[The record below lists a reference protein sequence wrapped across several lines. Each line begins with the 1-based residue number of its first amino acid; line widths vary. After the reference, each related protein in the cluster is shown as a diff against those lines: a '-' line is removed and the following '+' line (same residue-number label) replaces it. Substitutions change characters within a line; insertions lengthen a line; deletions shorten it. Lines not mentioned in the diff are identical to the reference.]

1 MNNIESIV
9 KKIADDAK
17 LSAEQK
23 IAEAQQEAQQIVSDY
38 QAQADK
44 IMQDAQAQAQ
54 KQASVIAERVESQ
67 SGLIRRNLMLQYKRE
82 AIEQAFQKSLEVLC
96 AQDADKQVTLLSDAA
111 VKYLSADAKVILNE
125 KDKAAFELHSGRFLE
140 LLSDVDELLRT
151 REEFNFDKWLSDARA
166 WGQTAGEKDL
176 LERDATAL
184 VTVWGADG
192 DPLIFD
198 YSWRE
203 WCGLI
208 GNYYRARWEMFYDML
223 KTHLD
228 EGSEYVEEGL
238 KMTHGR
244 EAFRA
249 NDFYSRLGDWE
260 LEFVRKPHVLHHP
273 LVSGDEVEVAG
284 RMFRKYSRLAKEYY
298 ASEMEAD
305 QIRDGEIFENLGS

>member
-44 IMQDAQAQAQ
+44 IMQNAQAQAQ

-125 KDKAAFELHSGRFLE
+125 KDKAAFGEKLVSEISRKLQAANKNYSVS
-140 LLSDVDELLRT
+140 LSADAGSMQGGMILAEGSIETNLSYEILVKNIRDEL
-151 REEFNFDKWLSDARA
+151 
-166 WGQTAGEKDL
+166 
-176 LERDATAL
+176 
-184 VTVWGADG
+184 
-192 DPLIFD
+192 
-198 YSWRE
+198 
-203 WCGLI
+203 
-208 GNYYRARWEMFYDML
+208 
-223 KTHLD
+223 
-228 EGSEYVEEGL
+228 EG
-238 KMTHGR
+238 
-244 EAFRA
+244 
-249 NDFYSRLGDWE
+249 
-260 LEFVRKPHVLHHP
+260 
-273 LVSGDEVEVAG
+273 EVA
-284 RMFRKYSRLAKEYY
+284 KVLTE
-298 ASEMEAD
+298 
-305 QIRDGEIFENLGS
+305 

>member
-125 KDKAAFELHSGRFLE
+125 KDKAAFGEKLVSEISRKLQAANKNYSVS
-140 LLSDVDELLRT
+140 LSSDAGSMQGGMILAEGSIETNLSYEILVKNIRDEL
-151 REEFNFDKWLSDARA
+151 
-166 WGQTAGEKDL
+166 
-176 LERDATAL
+176 
-184 VTVWGADG
+184 
-192 DPLIFD
+192 
-198 YSWRE
+198 
-203 WCGLI
+203 
-208 GNYYRARWEMFYDML
+208 
-223 KTHLD
+223 
-228 EGSEYVEEGL
+228 EG
-238 KMTHGR
+238 
-244 EAFRA
+244 
-249 NDFYSRLGDWE
+249 
-260 LEFVRKPHVLHHP
+260 
-273 LVSGDEVEVAG
+273 EVA
-284 RMFRKYSRLAKEYY
+284 KVLTE
-298 ASEMEAD
+298 
-305 QIRDGEIFENLGS
+305 

>member
-111 VKYLSADAKVILNE
+111 VKYLSADEKVILNE
-125 KDKAAFELHSGRFLE
+125 KDKAAFGEKLVSEISRKLQAANKNYSVS
-140 LLSDVDELLRT
+140 LSADAGSMQGGMILAEGSIETNLSYEILVKNIRDEL
-151 REEFNFDKWLSDARA
+151 
-166 WGQTAGEKDL
+166 
-176 LERDATAL
+176 
-184 VTVWGADG
+184 
-192 DPLIFD
+192 
-198 YSWRE
+198 
-203 WCGLI
+203 
-208 GNYYRARWEMFYDML
+208 
-223 KTHLD
+223 
-228 EGSEYVEEGL
+228 EG
-238 KMTHGR
+238 
-244 EAFRA
+244 
-249 NDFYSRLGDWE
+249 
-260 LEFVRKPHVLHHP
+260 
-273 LVSGDEVEVAG
+273 EVA
-284 RMFRKYSRLAKEYY
+284 KVLTE
-298 ASEMEAD
+298 
-305 QIRDGEIFENLGS
+305 

>member
-125 KDKAAFELHSGRFLE
+125 KDKATFGEKLVSEISRKLQAANKNYSVS
-140 LLSDVDELLRT
+140 LSADAGSMQGGMILAEGSIETNLSYEILVKNIRDEL
-151 REEFNFDKWLSDARA
+151 
-166 WGQTAGEKDL
+166 
-176 LERDATAL
+176 
-184 VTVWGADG
+184 
-192 DPLIFD
+192 
-198 YSWRE
+198 
-203 WCGLI
+203 
-208 GNYYRARWEMFYDML
+208 
-223 KTHLD
+223 
-228 EGSEYVEEGL
+228 EG
-238 KMTHGR
+238 
-244 EAFRA
+244 
-249 NDFYSRLGDWE
+249 
-260 LEFVRKPHVLHHP
+260 
-273 LVSGDEVEVAG
+273 EVA
-284 RMFRKYSRLAKEYY
+284 KVLTE
-298 ASEMEAD
+298 
-305 QIRDGEIFENLGS
+305 

>member
-67 SGLIRRNLMLQYKRE
+67 SGQIRRNLMLQYKRE

-125 KDKAAFELHSGRFLE
+125 KDKAAFGEKLVSEISRKLQAANKNYSVS
-140 LLSDVDELLRT
+140 LSADAGSMQGGMILAEGSIETNLSYEILVKNIRDEL
-151 REEFNFDKWLSDARA
+151 
-166 WGQTAGEKDL
+166 
-176 LERDATAL
+176 
-184 VTVWGADG
+184 
-192 DPLIFD
+192 
-198 YSWRE
+198 
-203 WCGLI
+203 
-208 GNYYRARWEMFYDML
+208 
-223 KTHLD
+223 
-228 EGSEYVEEGL
+228 EG
-238 KMTHGR
+238 
-244 EAFRA
+244 
-249 NDFYSRLGDWE
+249 
-260 LEFVRKPHVLHHP
+260 
-273 LVSGDEVEVAG
+273 EVA
-284 RMFRKYSRLAKEYY
+284 KVLTE
-298 ASEMEAD
+298 
-305 QIRDGEIFENLGS
+305 

>member
-125 KDKAAFELHSGRFLE
+125 KDKAAFGEKLVSEISRKLQAANKNYSVS
-140 LLSDVDELLRT
+140 LSADAGSMQGGMILAEESIETNLSYEILVKNIRDEL
-151 REEFNFDKWLSDARA
+151 
-166 WGQTAGEKDL
+166 
-176 LERDATAL
+176 
-184 VTVWGADG
+184 
-192 DPLIFD
+192 
-198 YSWRE
+198 
-203 WCGLI
+203 
-208 GNYYRARWEMFYDML
+208 
-223 KTHLD
+223 
-228 EGSEYVEEGL
+228 EG
-238 KMTHGR
+238 
-244 EAFRA
+244 
-249 NDFYSRLGDWE
+249 
-260 LEFVRKPHVLHHP
+260 
-273 LVSGDEVEVAG
+273 EVA
-284 RMFRKYSRLAKEYY
+284 KVLTE
-298 ASEMEAD
+298 
-305 QIRDGEIFENLGS
+305 

>member
-125 KDKAAFELHSGRFLE
+125 KDNAAFGEKLVSEISRKLQAANKNYSVS
-140 LLSDVDELLRT
+140 LSADAGSMQGGMILAEGSIETNLSYEILVKNIRDEL
-151 REEFNFDKWLSDARA
+151 
-166 WGQTAGEKDL
+166 
-176 LERDATAL
+176 
-184 VTVWGADG
+184 
-192 DPLIFD
+192 
-198 YSWRE
+198 
-203 WCGLI
+203 
-208 GNYYRARWEMFYDML
+208 
-223 KTHLD
+223 
-228 EGSEYVEEGL
+228 EG
-238 KMTHGR
+238 
-244 EAFRA
+244 
-249 NDFYSRLGDWE
+249 
-260 LEFVRKPHVLHHP
+260 
-273 LVSGDEVEVAG
+273 EVA
-284 RMFRKYSRLAKEYY
+284 KVLTE
-298 ASEMEAD
+298 
-305 QIRDGEIFENLGS
+305 

>member
-23 IAEAQQEAQQIVSDY
+23 MAEAQQEAQQIVSDY

-125 KDKAAFELHSGRFLE
+125 KDKAAFGEKLVSEISRKLQAANKNYSVS
-140 LLSDVDELLRT
+140 LSADAGSMQGGMILAEGSIETNLSYEILVKNIRDEL
-151 REEFNFDKWLSDARA
+151 
-166 WGQTAGEKDL
+166 
-176 LERDATAL
+176 
-184 VTVWGADG
+184 
-192 DPLIFD
+192 
-198 YSWRE
+198 
-203 WCGLI
+203 
-208 GNYYRARWEMFYDML
+208 
-223 KTHLD
+223 
-228 EGSEYVEEGL
+228 EG
-238 KMTHGR
+238 
-244 EAFRA
+244 
-249 NDFYSRLGDWE
+249 
-260 LEFVRKPHVLHHP
+260 
-273 LVSGDEVEVAG
+273 EVA
-284 RMFRKYSRLAKEYY
+284 KVLTE
-298 ASEMEAD
+298 
-305 QIRDGEIFENLGS
+305 

>member
-96 AQDADKQVTLLSDAA
+96 VQDADKQVTLLSDAA

-125 KDKAAFELHSGRFLE
+125 KDKAAFGEKLVSEISRKLQAANKNYSVS
-140 LLSDVDELLRT
+140 LSADAGSMQGGMILAEGSIETNLSYEILVKNIRDEL
-151 REEFNFDKWLSDARA
+151 
-166 WGQTAGEKDL
+166 
-176 LERDATAL
+176 
-184 VTVWGADG
+184 
-192 DPLIFD
+192 
-198 YSWRE
+198 
-203 WCGLI
+203 
-208 GNYYRARWEMFYDML
+208 
-223 KTHLD
+223 
-228 EGSEYVEEGL
+228 EG
-238 KMTHGR
+238 
-244 EAFRA
+244 
-249 NDFYSRLGDWE
+249 
-260 LEFVRKPHVLHHP
+260 
-273 LVSGDEVEVAG
+273 EVA
-284 RMFRKYSRLAKEYY
+284 KVLTE
-298 ASEMEAD
+298 
-305 QIRDGEIFENLGS
+305 

>member
-23 IAEAQQEAQQIVSDY
+23 ITEAQQEAQQIVSDY

-125 KDKAAFELHSGRFLE
+125 KDKAAFGEKLVSEISRKLQAANKNYSVS
-140 LLSDVDELLRT
+140 LSADAGSMQGGMILAEGSIETNLSYEILVKNIRDEL
-151 REEFNFDKWLSDARA
+151 
-166 WGQTAGEKDL
+166 
-176 LERDATAL
+176 
-184 VTVWGADG
+184 
-192 DPLIFD
+192 
-198 YSWRE
+198 
-203 WCGLI
+203 
-208 GNYYRARWEMFYDML
+208 
-223 KTHLD
+223 
-228 EGSEYVEEGL
+228 EG
-238 KMTHGR
+238 
-244 EAFRA
+244 
-249 NDFYSRLGDWE
+249 
-260 LEFVRKPHVLHHP
+260 
-273 LVSGDEVEVAG
+273 EVA
-284 RMFRKYSRLAKEYY
+284 KVLTE
-298 ASEMEAD
+298 
-305 QIRDGEIFENLGS
+305 

>member
-82 AIEQAFQKSLEVLC
+82 AIEQAFQKTLEVLC

-125 KDKAAFELHSGRFLE
+125 KDKAAFGEKLVSEISRKLQAANKNYSVS
-140 LLSDVDELLRT
+140 LSADAGSMQGGMILAEGSIETNLSYEILVKNIRDEL
-151 REEFNFDKWLSDARA
+151 
-166 WGQTAGEKDL
+166 
-176 LERDATAL
+176 
-184 VTVWGADG
+184 
-192 DPLIFD
+192 
-198 YSWRE
+198 
-203 WCGLI
+203 
-208 GNYYRARWEMFYDML
+208 
-223 KTHLD
+223 
-228 EGSEYVEEGL
+228 EG
-238 KMTHGR
+238 
-244 EAFRA
+244 
-249 NDFYSRLGDWE
+249 
-260 LEFVRKPHVLHHP
+260 
-273 LVSGDEVEVAG
+273 EVA
-284 RMFRKYSRLAKEYY
+284 KVLTE
-298 ASEMEAD
+298 
-305 QIRDGEIFENLGS
+305 

>member
-44 IMQDAQAQAQ
+44 IMQGAQAQAQ

-125 KDKAAFELHSGRFLE
+125 KDKAAFGEKLVSEISRKLQAANKNYSVS
-140 LLSDVDELLRT
+140 LSADAGSMQGGMILAEGSIETNLSYEILVKNIRDEL
-151 REEFNFDKWLSDARA
+151 
-166 WGQTAGEKDL
+166 
-176 LERDATAL
+176 
-184 VTVWGADG
+184 
-192 DPLIFD
+192 
-198 YSWRE
+198 
-203 WCGLI
+203 
-208 GNYYRARWEMFYDML
+208 
-223 KTHLD
+223 
-228 EGSEYVEEGL
+228 EG
-238 KMTHGR
+238 
-244 EAFRA
+244 
-249 NDFYSRLGDWE
+249 
-260 LEFVRKPHVLHHP
+260 
-273 LVSGDEVEVAG
+273 EVA
-284 RMFRKYSRLAKEYY
+284 KVLTE
-298 ASEMEAD
+298 
-305 QIRDGEIFENLGS
+305 

>member
-125 KDKAAFELHSGRFLE
+125 KDKAAFGEKLVNEISRKLQAANKNYSVS
-140 LLSDVDELLRT
+140 LSADAGSMQGGMILAEGSIETNLSYEILVKNIRDEL
-151 REEFNFDKWLSDARA
+151 
-166 WGQTAGEKDL
+166 
-176 LERDATAL
+176 
-184 VTVWGADG
+184 
-192 DPLIFD
+192 
-198 YSWRE
+198 
-203 WCGLI
+203 
-208 GNYYRARWEMFYDML
+208 
-223 KTHLD
+223 
-228 EGSEYVEEGL
+228 EG
-238 KMTHGR
+238 
-244 EAFRA
+244 
-249 NDFYSRLGDWE
+249 
-260 LEFVRKPHVLHHP
+260 
-273 LVSGDEVEVAG
+273 EVA
-284 RMFRKYSRLAKEYY
+284 KVLTE
-298 ASEMEAD
+298 
-305 QIRDGEIFENLGS
+305 

>member
-54 KQASVIAERVESQ
+54 KQAAVIAERVESQ

-125 KDKAAFELHSGRFLE
+125 KDKAAFGEKLVSEISRKLQAANKNYSVS
-140 LLSDVDELLRT
+140 LSADAGSMQGGMILAEGSIETNLSYEILVKNIRDEL
-151 REEFNFDKWLSDARA
+151 
-166 WGQTAGEKDL
+166 
-176 LERDATAL
+176 
-184 VTVWGADG
+184 
-192 DPLIFD
+192 
-198 YSWRE
+198 
-203 WCGLI
+203 
-208 GNYYRARWEMFYDML
+208 
-223 KTHLD
+223 
-228 EGSEYVEEGL
+228 EG
-238 KMTHGR
+238 
-244 EAFRA
+244 
-249 NDFYSRLGDWE
+249 
-260 LEFVRKPHVLHHP
+260 
-273 LVSGDEVEVAG
+273 EVA
-284 RMFRKYSRLAKEYY
+284 KVLTE
-298 ASEMEAD
+298 
-305 QIRDGEIFENLGS
+305 

>member
-23 IAEAQQEAQQIVSDY
+23 IAEAQQEAQQIISDY

-125 KDKAAFELHSGRFLE
+125 KDKAAFGEKLVSEISRKLQAANKNYSVS
-140 LLSDVDELLRT
+140 LSADAGSMQGGMILAEGSIETNLSYEILVKNIRDEL
-151 REEFNFDKWLSDARA
+151 
-166 WGQTAGEKDL
+166 
-176 LERDATAL
+176 
-184 VTVWGADG
+184 
-192 DPLIFD
+192 
-198 YSWRE
+198 
-203 WCGLI
+203 
-208 GNYYRARWEMFYDML
+208 
-223 KTHLD
+223 
-228 EGSEYVEEGL
+228 EG
-238 KMTHGR
+238 
-244 EAFRA
+244 
-249 NDFYSRLGDWE
+249 
-260 LEFVRKPHVLHHP
+260 
-273 LVSGDEVEVAG
+273 EVA
-284 RMFRKYSRLAKEYY
+284 KVLTE
-298 ASEMEAD
+298 
-305 QIRDGEIFENLGS
+305 

>member
-23 IAEAQQEAQQIVSDY
+23 SAEAQQEAQQIVSDY

-125 KDKAAFELHSGRFLE
+125 KDKAAFGEKLVSEISRKLQAANKNYSVS
-140 LLSDVDELLRT
+140 LSADAGSMQGGMILAEGSIETNLSYEILVKNIRDEL
-151 REEFNFDKWLSDARA
+151 
-166 WGQTAGEKDL
+166 
-176 LERDATAL
+176 
-184 VTVWGADG
+184 
-192 DPLIFD
+192 
-198 YSWRE
+198 
-203 WCGLI
+203 
-208 GNYYRARWEMFYDML
+208 
-223 KTHLD
+223 
-228 EGSEYVEEGL
+228 EG
-238 KMTHGR
+238 
-244 EAFRA
+244 
-249 NDFYSRLGDWE
+249 
-260 LEFVRKPHVLHHP
+260 
-273 LVSGDEVEVAG
+273 EVA
-284 RMFRKYSRLAKEYY
+284 KVLTE
-298 ASEMEAD
+298 
-305 QIRDGEIFENLGS
+305 

>member
-125 KDKAAFELHSGRFLE
+125 KDKAAFGEKLVSEISRKLQAANKNYSVSLSADAGSMQGGMILAE
-140 LLSDVDELLRT
+140 GSIETNLSYEILLKNIRDEL
-151 REEFNFDKWLSDARA
+151 
-166 WGQTAGEKDL
+166 
-176 LERDATAL
+176 
-184 VTVWGADG
+184 
-192 DPLIFD
+192 
-198 YSWRE
+198 
-203 WCGLI
+203 
-208 GNYYRARWEMFYDML
+208 
-223 KTHLD
+223 
-228 EGSEYVEEGL
+228 EG
-238 KMTHGR
+238 
-244 EAFRA
+244 
-249 NDFYSRLGDWE
+249 
-260 LEFVRKPHVLHHP
+260 
-273 LVSGDEVEVAG
+273 EVA
-284 RMFRKYSRLAKEYY
+284 KVLTE
-298 ASEMEAD
+298 
-305 QIRDGEIFENLGS
+305 

>member
-17 LSAEQK
+17 FSAEQK

-125 KDKAAFELHSGRFLE
+125 KDKTAFGEKLVSEISRKLQAANKNYSVS
-140 LLSDVDELLRT
+140 LSADAGSMQGGMILAEGSIETNLSYEILVKNIRDEL
-151 REEFNFDKWLSDARA
+151 
-166 WGQTAGEKDL
+166 
-176 LERDATAL
+176 
-184 VTVWGADG
+184 
-192 DPLIFD
+192 
-198 YSWRE
+198 
-203 WCGLI
+203 
-208 GNYYRARWEMFYDML
+208 
-223 KTHLD
+223 
-228 EGSEYVEEGL
+228 EG
-238 KMTHGR
+238 
-244 EAFRA
+244 
-249 NDFYSRLGDWE
+249 
-260 LEFVRKPHVLHHP
+260 
-273 LVSGDEVEVAG
+273 EVA
-284 RMFRKYSRLAKEYY
+284 KVLTE
-298 ASEMEAD
+298 
-305 QIRDGEIFENLGS
+305 

>member
-23 IAEAQQEAQQIVSDY
+23 IAEAQQEAQQIVNDY

-125 KDKAAFELHSGRFLE
+125 KDKAAFGEKLVSEISRKLQAANKNYSVS
-140 LLSDVDELLRT
+140 LSADAGSMQGGMILAEGSIETNLSYEILVKNIRDEL
-151 REEFNFDKWLSDARA
+151 
-166 WGQTAGEKDL
+166 
-176 LERDATAL
+176 
-184 VTVWGADG
+184 
-192 DPLIFD
+192 
-198 YSWRE
+198 
-203 WCGLI
+203 
-208 GNYYRARWEMFYDML
+208 
-223 KTHLD
+223 
-228 EGSEYVEEGL
+228 EG
-238 KMTHGR
+238 
-244 EAFRA
+244 
-249 NDFYSRLGDWE
+249 
-260 LEFVRKPHVLHHP
+260 
-273 LVSGDEVEVAG
+273 EVA
-284 RMFRKYSRLAKEYY
+284 KVLTE
-298 ASEMEAD
+298 
-305 QIRDGEIFENLGS
+305 

>member
-125 KDKAAFELHSGRFLE
+125 QDKAAFGEKLVSEISRKLQAANKNYSVS
-140 LLSDVDELLRT
+140 LSADAGSMQGGMILAEGSIETNLSYEILVKNIRDEL
-151 REEFNFDKWLSDARA
+151 
-166 WGQTAGEKDL
+166 
-176 LERDATAL
+176 
-184 VTVWGADG
+184 
-192 DPLIFD
+192 
-198 YSWRE
+198 
-203 WCGLI
+203 
-208 GNYYRARWEMFYDML
+208 
-223 KTHLD
+223 
-228 EGSEYVEEGL
+228 EG
-238 KMTHGR
+238 
-244 EAFRA
+244 
-249 NDFYSRLGDWE
+249 
-260 LEFVRKPHVLHHP
+260 
-273 LVSGDEVEVAG
+273 EVA
-284 RMFRKYSRLAKEYY
+284 KVLTE
-298 ASEMEAD
+298 
-305 QIRDGEIFENLGS
+305 

>member
-1 MNNIESIV
+1 MNNIEGIV

-125 KDKAAFELHSGRFLE
+125 KDKAAFGEKLVSEISRKLQAANKNYSVS
-140 LLSDVDELLRT
+140 LSADAGSMQGGMILAEGSIETNLSYEILVKNIRDEL
-151 REEFNFDKWLSDARA
+151 
-166 WGQTAGEKDL
+166 
-176 LERDATAL
+176 
-184 VTVWGADG
+184 
-192 DPLIFD
+192 
-198 YSWRE
+198 
-203 WCGLI
+203 
-208 GNYYRARWEMFYDML
+208 
-223 KTHLD
+223 
-228 EGSEYVEEGL
+228 EG
-238 KMTHGR
+238 
-244 EAFRA
+244 
-249 NDFYSRLGDWE
+249 
-260 LEFVRKPHVLHHP
+260 
-273 LVSGDEVEVAG
+273 EVA
-284 RMFRKYSRLAKEYY
+284 KVLTE
-298 ASEMEAD
+298 
-305 QIRDGEIFENLGS
+305 

>member
-125 KDKAAFELHSGRFLE
+125 KDKAAFGEKLVSEISRKLQAANKNYSVS
-140 LLSDVDELLRT
+140 LSADTGSMQGGMILAEGSIETNLSYEILVKNIRDEL
-151 REEFNFDKWLSDARA
+151 
-166 WGQTAGEKDL
+166 
-176 LERDATAL
+176 
-184 VTVWGADG
+184 
-192 DPLIFD
+192 
-198 YSWRE
+198 
-203 WCGLI
+203 
-208 GNYYRARWEMFYDML
+208 
-223 KTHLD
+223 
-228 EGSEYVEEGL
+228 EG
-238 KMTHGR
+238 
-244 EAFRA
+244 
-249 NDFYSRLGDWE
+249 
-260 LEFVRKPHVLHHP
+260 
-273 LVSGDEVEVAG
+273 EVA
-284 RMFRKYSRLAKEYY
+284 KVLTE
-298 ASEMEAD
+298 
-305 QIRDGEIFENLGS
+305 

>member
-1 MNNIESIV
+1 MKCIV

-125 KDKAAFELHSGRFLE
+125 KDKAAFGEKLVSEISRKLQAANKNYSVS
-140 LLSDVDELLRT
+140 LSADAGSMQGGMILAEGSIETNLSYEILVKNIRDEL
-151 REEFNFDKWLSDARA
+151 
-166 WGQTAGEKDL
+166 
-176 LERDATAL
+176 
-184 VTVWGADG
+184 
-192 DPLIFD
+192 
-198 YSWRE
+198 
-203 WCGLI
+203 
-208 GNYYRARWEMFYDML
+208 
-223 KTHLD
+223 
-228 EGSEYVEEGL
+228 EG
-238 KMTHGR
+238 
-244 EAFRA
+244 
-249 NDFYSRLGDWE
+249 
-260 LEFVRKPHVLHHP
+260 
-273 LVSGDEVEVAG
+273 EVA
-284 RMFRKYSRLAKEYY
+284 KVLTE
-298 ASEMEAD
+298 
-305 QIRDGEIFENLGS
+305 

>member
-125 KDKAAFELHSGRFLE
+125 KDKAAFGEKLVSEISRKLQAANKNYSVS
-140 LLSDVDELLRT
+140 LSADAGSMQGGMILAEGSIETNLSYEILVKNIRDEL
-151 REEFNFDKWLSDARA
+151 
-166 WGQTAGEKDL
+166 
-176 LERDATAL
+176 
-184 VTVWGADG
+184 
-192 DPLIFD
+192 
-198 YSWRE
+198 
-203 WCGLI
+203 
-208 GNYYRARWEMFYDML
+208 
-223 KTHLD
+223 
-228 EGSEYVEEGL
+228 EG
-238 KMTHGR
+238 
-244 EAFRA
+244 
-249 NDFYSRLGDWE
+249 
-260 LEFVRKPHVLHHP
+260 
-273 LVSGDEVEVAG
+273 EVANV
-284 RMFRKYSRLAKEYY
+284 LTE
-298 ASEMEAD
+298 
-305 QIRDGEIFENLGS
+305 

>member
-82 AIEQAFQKSLEVLC
+82 AIEQAFQKSFEVVC

-125 KDKAAFELHSGRFLE
+125 KDKAAFGEKLVSEISRKLQAANKNYSVS
-140 LLSDVDELLRT
+140 LSADAGSMQGGMILAEGSIETNLSYEILVKNIRDEL
-151 REEFNFDKWLSDARA
+151 
-166 WGQTAGEKDL
+166 
-176 LERDATAL
+176 
-184 VTVWGADG
+184 
-192 DPLIFD
+192 
-198 YSWRE
+198 
-203 WCGLI
+203 
-208 GNYYRARWEMFYDML
+208 
-223 KTHLD
+223 
-228 EGSEYVEEGL
+228 EG
-238 KMTHGR
+238 
-244 EAFRA
+244 
-249 NDFYSRLGDWE
+249 
-260 LEFVRKPHVLHHP
+260 
-273 LVSGDEVEVAG
+273 EVA
-284 RMFRKYSRLAKEYY
+284 KVLTE
-298 ASEMEAD
+298 
-305 QIRDGEIFENLGS
+305 

>member
-111 VKYLSADAKVILNE
+111 VKYLSADAKVILNK
-125 KDKAAFELHSGRFLE
+125 KDKAAFGEKLVSEISRKLQAANKNYSVS
-140 LLSDVDELLRT
+140 LSADAGSMQGGMILAEGSIETNLSYEILVKNIRDEL
-151 REEFNFDKWLSDARA
+151 
-166 WGQTAGEKDL
+166 
-176 LERDATAL
+176 
-184 VTVWGADG
+184 
-192 DPLIFD
+192 
-198 YSWRE
+198 
-203 WCGLI
+203 
-208 GNYYRARWEMFYDML
+208 
-223 KTHLD
+223 
-228 EGSEYVEEGL
+228 EG
-238 KMTHGR
+238 
-244 EAFRA
+244 
-249 NDFYSRLGDWE
+249 
-260 LEFVRKPHVLHHP
+260 
-273 LVSGDEVEVAG
+273 EVA
-284 RMFRKYSRLAKEYY
+284 KVLTE
-298 ASEMEAD
+298 
-305 QIRDGEIFENLGS
+305 

>member
-111 VKYLSADAKVILNE
+111 VKYLSADAKEILNE
-125 KDKAAFELHSGRFLE
+125 KDKTAFGEKLVSEISRKLQAANKNYSVS
-140 LLSDVDELLRT
+140 LSADAGSMQGGMILAEGSIETNLSYEILVKNIRDEL
-151 REEFNFDKWLSDARA
+151 
-166 WGQTAGEKDL
+166 
-176 LERDATAL
+176 
-184 VTVWGADG
+184 
-192 DPLIFD
+192 
-198 YSWRE
+198 
-203 WCGLI
+203 
-208 GNYYRARWEMFYDML
+208 
-223 KTHLD
+223 
-228 EGSEYVEEGL
+228 EG
-238 KMTHGR
+238 
-244 EAFRA
+244 
-249 NDFYSRLGDWE
+249 
-260 LEFVRKPHVLHHP
+260 
-273 LVSGDEVEVAG
+273 EVA
-284 RMFRKYSRLAKEYY
+284 KVLTE
-298 ASEMEAD
+298 
-305 QIRDGEIFENLGS
+305 

>member
-23 IAEAQQEAQQIVSDY
+23 IAEAQQEAQQIISDY

-125 KDKAAFELHSGRFLE
+125 KDKAAFGEKLVSEISRKLQAANKNYSVS
-140 LLSDVDELLRT
+140 LSADAGSMQGGMILAEVSIETNLSYEILVKNIRDEL
-151 REEFNFDKWLSDARA
+151 
-166 WGQTAGEKDL
+166 
-176 LERDATAL
+176 
-184 VTVWGADG
+184 
-192 DPLIFD
+192 
-198 YSWRE
+198 
-203 WCGLI
+203 
-208 GNYYRARWEMFYDML
+208 
-223 KTHLD
+223 
-228 EGSEYVEEGL
+228 EG
-238 KMTHGR
+238 
-244 EAFRA
+244 
-249 NDFYSRLGDWE
+249 
-260 LEFVRKPHVLHHP
+260 
-273 LVSGDEVEVAG
+273 EVA
-284 RMFRKYSRLAKEYY
+284 KVLTE
-298 ASEMEAD
+298 
-305 QIRDGEIFENLGS
+305 

>member
-23 IAEAQQEAQQIVSDY
+23 ITEAQQEAQQIVSDY

-125 KDKAAFELHSGRFLE
+125 KDKAAFGEKLVSEISRKLQAANKNYSVS
-140 LLSDVDELLRT
+140 LSADAGSMQGGMILAEGSIETNLSYEILVKNIRDEL
-151 REEFNFDKWLSDARA
+151 ES
-166 WGQTAGEKDL
+166 
-176 LERDATAL
+176 
-184 VTVWGADG
+184 
-192 DPLIFD
+192 
-198 YSWRE
+198 
-203 WCGLI
+203 
-208 GNYYRARWEMFYDML
+208 
-223 KTHLD
+223 
-228 EGSEYVEEGL
+228 
-238 KMTHGR
+238 
-244 EAFRA
+244 
-249 NDFYSRLGDWE
+249 
-260 LEFVRKPHVLHHP
+260 
-273 LVSGDEVEVAG
+273 EVA
-284 RMFRKYSRLAKEYY
+284 KVLTE
-298 ASEMEAD
+298 
-305 QIRDGEIFENLGS
+305 

>member
-1 MNNIESIV
+1 MKNIESIV

-125 KDKAAFELHSGRFLE
+125 KDKAAFGEKLVSEISRKLQAANKNYSVS
-140 LLSDVDELLRT
+140 LSADAGSMQGGMILAEGSIETNLSYEILVKNIRDEL
-151 REEFNFDKWLSDARA
+151 
-166 WGQTAGEKDL
+166 
-176 LERDATAL
+176 
-184 VTVWGADG
+184 
-192 DPLIFD
+192 
-198 YSWRE
+198 
-203 WCGLI
+203 
-208 GNYYRARWEMFYDML
+208 
-223 KTHLD
+223 
-228 EGSEYVEEGL
+228 EG
-238 KMTHGR
+238 
-244 EAFRA
+244 
-249 NDFYSRLGDWE
+249 
-260 LEFVRKPHVLHHP
+260 
-273 LVSGDEVEVAG
+273 EVA
-284 RMFRKYSRLAKEYY
+284 KVLTE
-298 ASEMEAD
+298 
-305 QIRDGEIFENLGS
+305 

>member
-44 IMQDAQAQAQ
+44 IMQDAQTQAQ

-125 KDKAAFELHSGRFLE
+125 KDKAAFGEKLVSEISRKLQAANKNYSVS
-140 LLSDVDELLRT
+140 LSADAGSMQGGMILAEGSIETNLSYEILVKNIRDEL
-151 REEFNFDKWLSDARA
+151 
-166 WGQTAGEKDL
+166 
-176 LERDATAL
+176 
-184 VTVWGADG
+184 
-192 DPLIFD
+192 
-198 YSWRE
+198 
-203 WCGLI
+203 
-208 GNYYRARWEMFYDML
+208 
-223 KTHLD
+223 
-228 EGSEYVEEGL
+228 EG
-238 KMTHGR
+238 
-244 EAFRA
+244 
-249 NDFYSRLGDWE
+249 
-260 LEFVRKPHVLHHP
+260 
-273 LVSGDEVEVAG
+273 EVA
-284 RMFRKYSRLAKEYY
+284 KVLTE
-298 ASEMEAD
+298 
-305 QIRDGEIFENLGS
+305 

>member
-111 VKYLSADAKVILNE
+111 VKYLSAHAIVILNE
-125 KDKAAFELHSGRFLE
+125 KDKAAFGEKLVSEISRKLQAANKNYSVS
-140 LLSDVDELLRT
+140 LSADAGSMQGGMILAEGSIETNLSYEILVKNIRDEL
-151 REEFNFDKWLSDARA
+151 
-166 WGQTAGEKDL
+166 
-176 LERDATAL
+176 
-184 VTVWGADG
+184 
-192 DPLIFD
+192 
-198 YSWRE
+198 
-203 WCGLI
+203 
-208 GNYYRARWEMFYDML
+208 
-223 KTHLD
+223 
-228 EGSEYVEEGL
+228 EG
-238 KMTHGR
+238 
-244 EAFRA
+244 
-249 NDFYSRLGDWE
+249 
-260 LEFVRKPHVLHHP
+260 
-273 LVSGDEVEVAG
+273 EVA
-284 RMFRKYSRLAKEYY
+284 KVLTE
-298 ASEMEAD
+298 
-305 QIRDGEIFENLGS
+305 

>member
-125 KDKAAFELHSGRFLE
+125 KDKAAF
-140 LLSDVDELLRT
+140 
-151 REEFNFDKWLSDARA
+151 
-166 WGQTAGEKDL
+166 GEKL
-176 LERDATAL
+176 VSEISRKLQAANKNYSVSLSADAGSMQGGMILA
-184 VTVWGADG
+184 
-192 DPLIFD
+192 
-198 YSWRE
+198 
-203 WCGLI
+203 
-208 GNYYRARWEMFYDML
+208 
-223 KTHLD
+223 
-228 EGSEYVEEGL
+228 EGSIETNLSYEI
-238 KMTHGR
+238 
-244 EAFRA
+244 
-249 NDFYSRLGDWE
+249 
-260 LEFVRKPHVLHHP
+260 
-273 LVSGDEVEVAG
+273 LVKISV
-284 RMFRKYSRLAKEYY
+284 MNWKAKLPR
-298 ASEMEAD
+298 S
-305 QIRDGEIFENLGS
+305 

>member
-54 KQASVIAERVESQ
+54 KQASVIAKRVESQ

-125 KDKAAFELHSGRFLE
+125 KDKAAFGEKLVSEISRKLQAANKNYSVS
-140 LLSDVDELLRT
+140 LSADAGSMQGGMILAEGSIETNLSYEILVKNIRDEL
-151 REEFNFDKWLSDARA
+151 
-166 WGQTAGEKDL
+166 
-176 LERDATAL
+176 
-184 VTVWGADG
+184 
-192 DPLIFD
+192 
-198 YSWRE
+198 
-203 WCGLI
+203 
-208 GNYYRARWEMFYDML
+208 
-223 KTHLD
+223 
-228 EGSEYVEEGL
+228 EG
-238 KMTHGR
+238 
-244 EAFRA
+244 
-249 NDFYSRLGDWE
+249 
-260 LEFVRKPHVLHHP
+260 
-273 LVSGDEVEVAG
+273 EVA
-284 RMFRKYSRLAKEYY
+284 KVLTE
-298 ASEMEAD
+298 
-305 QIRDGEIFENLGS
+305 

>member
-125 KDKAAFELHSGRFLE
+125 KDKAAFGEKLVSEISRKLQAANKNYSVS
-140 LLSDVDELLRT
+140 LSANAGSMQGGMILAEGSIETNLSYEILVKNIRDEL
-151 REEFNFDKWLSDARA
+151 
-166 WGQTAGEKDL
+166 
-176 LERDATAL
+176 
-184 VTVWGADG
+184 
-192 DPLIFD
+192 
-198 YSWRE
+198 
-203 WCGLI
+203 
-208 GNYYRARWEMFYDML
+208 
-223 KTHLD
+223 
-228 EGSEYVEEGL
+228 EG
-238 KMTHGR
+238 
-244 EAFRA
+244 
-249 NDFYSRLGDWE
+249 
-260 LEFVRKPHVLHHP
+260 
-273 LVSGDEVEVAG
+273 EVA
-284 RMFRKYSRLAKEYY
+284 KVLTE
-298 ASEMEAD
+298 
-305 QIRDGEIFENLGS
+305 

>member
-96 AQDADKQVTLLSDAA
+96 AQDADKQVKLLSDAA

-125 KDKAAFELHSGRFLE
+125 KDKAAFGEKLVSEISRKLQAANKNYSVS
-140 LLSDVDELLRT
+140 LSADAGSMQGGMILAEGSIETNLSYEILVKNIRDEL
-151 REEFNFDKWLSDARA
+151 
-166 WGQTAGEKDL
+166 
-176 LERDATAL
+176 
-184 VTVWGADG
+184 
-192 DPLIFD
+192 
-198 YSWRE
+198 
-203 WCGLI
+203 
-208 GNYYRARWEMFYDML
+208 
-223 KTHLD
+223 
-228 EGSEYVEEGL
+228 EG
-238 KMTHGR
+238 
-244 EAFRA
+244 
-249 NDFYSRLGDWE
+249 
-260 LEFVRKPHVLHHP
+260 
-273 LVSGDEVEVAG
+273 EVA
-284 RMFRKYSRLAKEYY
+284 KVLTE
-298 ASEMEAD
+298 
-305 QIRDGEIFENLGS
+305 

>member
-125 KDKAAFELHSGRFLE
+125 KDKTAFGEKLVSEISRKLQAANKNYSVS
-140 LLSDVDELLRT
+140 LSADAGSMQGGMILAEGSIETNLSYEILVKNIRDEL
-151 REEFNFDKWLSDARA
+151 
-166 WGQTAGEKDL
+166 
-176 LERDATAL
+176 
-184 VTVWGADG
+184 
-192 DPLIFD
+192 
-198 YSWRE
+198 
-203 WCGLI
+203 
-208 GNYYRARWEMFYDML
+208 
-223 KTHLD
+223 
-228 EGSEYVEEGL
+228 EG
-238 KMTHGR
+238 
-244 EAFRA
+244 
-249 NDFYSRLGDWE
+249 
-260 LEFVRKPHVLHHP
+260 
-273 LVSGDEVEVAG
+273 EVA
-284 RMFRKYSRLAKEYY
+284 KVLTE
-298 ASEMEAD
+298 
-305 QIRDGEIFENLGS
+305 